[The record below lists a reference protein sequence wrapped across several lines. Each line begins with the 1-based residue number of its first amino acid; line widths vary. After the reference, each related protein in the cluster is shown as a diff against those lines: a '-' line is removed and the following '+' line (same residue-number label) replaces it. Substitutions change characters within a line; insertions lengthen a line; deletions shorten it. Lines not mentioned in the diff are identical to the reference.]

1 LALRH
6 THPDTVQDRAGE
18 LARMGMLLSISRG
31 IDWLNRAIGKIVL
44 WVVLAAVLVSAVNAV
59 VRYGLNMSS
68 NAWLELQW
76 YFFGAIFML
85 CAGYTLLHNEHI
97 RIDVVSSR
105 LSPKTRNWIEIVGG
119 VFFLLP
125 LAIGM
130 AWLSWPV
137 FINAIQSGEM
147 SGNAGGLIRW
157 PARLLIPIGF
167 LLLSL
172 QGISELIKRVA
183 VMQGLI
189 PDPYEKKDAVLPI
202 KPVSE

>member
-6 THPDTVQDRAGE
+6 THPDTAQDRAGE

>member
-137 FINAIQSGEM
+137 FINAIESGEM

>member
-1 LALRH
+1 
-6 THPDTVQDRAGE
+6 VQDRAGE

-137 FINAIQSGEM
+137 FINAIESGEM

>member
-1 LALRH
+1 
-6 THPDTVQDRAGE
+6 
-18 LARMGMLLSISRG
+18 
-31 IDWLNRAIGKIVL
+31 
-44 WVVLAAVLVSAVNAV
+44 
-59 VRYGLNMSS
+59 MSS

-137 FINAIQSGEM
+137 FINAIESGEM

>member
-6 THPDTVQDRAGE
+6 THPDTAQDRAGE

-137 FINAIQSGEM
+137 FINAIESGEM